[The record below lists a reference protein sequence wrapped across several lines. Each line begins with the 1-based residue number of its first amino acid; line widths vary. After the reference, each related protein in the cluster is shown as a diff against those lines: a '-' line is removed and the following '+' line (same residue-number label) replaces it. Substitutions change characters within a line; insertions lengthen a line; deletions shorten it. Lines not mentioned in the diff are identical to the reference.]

1 MTKEK
6 EVIGRIIGISELN
19 VKVLLFSENVKIN
32 DILTVN
38 TLIVKSQEQ
47 KFVKRSIAEC
57 VIILQV
63 QQSVLV

>member
-32 DILTVN
+32 DILTCEDEEG
-38 TLIVKSQEQ
+38 IR
-47 KFVKRSIAEC
+47 KFEVVQIDNNVASTVPFER
-57 VIILQV
+57 VIG
-63 QQSVLV
+63 